1 MGFKCQKQN
10 PPNLLQQDTC
20 LPHIPRKQT
29 VLQPTPGPIGT
40 QWLED
45 LFCKPSQHNEP
56 PIPGPSQS
64 SKSQV
69 PLHEDAL
76 TCEPEPEVSPTQS
89 TKEPFGKSPLYF
101 FYSYQLWLTPPFT
114 ISSSSHYS
122 PLCHYHQEYALRLP
136 LPQRSQPPPP
146 LGNKLPPF
154 PQWGLEG
161 IYPLATNPNSS
172 LSNHPR
178 LNQQNLVG
186 ALPIAPHDSLHGC
199 D

>member
-1 MGFKCQKQN
+1 MGFKHQKQN

-20 LPHIPRKQT
+20 LPHIPCKQT
-29 VLQPTPGPIGT
+29 LLQPTPGPIGT

-45 LFCKPSQHNEP
+45 LFCKPSQHNET

-76 TCEPEPEVSPTQS
+76 TCEPEPEVPQHN
-89 TKEPFGKSPLYF
+89 PQRNLLLVPLLPAV
-101 FYSYQLWLTPPFT
+101 SLSSRICLLAPPL
-114 ISSSSHYS
+114 H
-122 PLCHYHQEYALRLP
+122 LP

-154 PQWGLEG
+154 PQWGLAE
-161 IYPLATNPNSS
+161 IYQLANNPNSS
-172 LSNHPR
+172 LSNCPR

-186 ALPIAPHDSLHGC
+186 ELPIAPHDSLNGS